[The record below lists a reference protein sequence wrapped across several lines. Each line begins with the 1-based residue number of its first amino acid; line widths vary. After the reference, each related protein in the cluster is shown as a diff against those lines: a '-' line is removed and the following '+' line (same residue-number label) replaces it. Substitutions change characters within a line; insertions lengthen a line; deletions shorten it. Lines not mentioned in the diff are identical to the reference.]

1 MEEKRLERHRSAG
14 ECSVVDNSTSEENIG
29 PKKRSVLGIVVR
41 FFAWWFGFAGIY
53 AMTAT
58 CPCCGQVGCPVGA
71 GGAGVV
77 GGLLALG
84 MQNWR
89 KGIRYLKNRLMKR

>member
-1 MEEKRLERHRSAG
+1 VTK
-14 ECSVVDNSTSEENIG
+14 NTSEKNVNAR
-29 PKKRSVLGIVVR
+29 KRSVLGYVIR

-53 AMTAT
+53 AMTTT
-58 CPCCGQVGCPVGA
+58 CPCCGKVGCPVGA

-77 GGLLALG
+77 GGVMALG

-89 KGIRYLKNRLMKR
+89 KVGVFFHRIKNKKMMIKKKPS